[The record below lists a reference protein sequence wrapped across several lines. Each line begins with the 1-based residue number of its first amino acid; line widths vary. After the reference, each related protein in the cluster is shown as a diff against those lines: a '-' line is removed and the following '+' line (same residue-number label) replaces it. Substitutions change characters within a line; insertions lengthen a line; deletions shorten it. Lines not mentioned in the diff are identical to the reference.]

1 MSPALV
7 GKFLTTGPPGKSSIS
22 FFFFFFLNKHLFLT
36 VMKVGQLKIK
46 TLVDSVS
53 VKGPFLFFSFL
64 SFVNCV
70 FKI

>member
-22 FFFFFFLNKHLFLT
+22 FFFFFLNKHLFLT